1 MMRLDSIDQK
11 LIGQLQAEFPLTKI
25 PFATLGLS
33 LGIAEEEIIQRIGQL
48 EAHGL
53 IRQIGPVFN
62 VGSLGYRT
70 TLVAMKVVETQ
81 LDRAAHFIKK
91 HPGISHGYERDNAFN
106 LWLTLAV
113 PAVVDMEAEI
123 QKLASA
129 VSAATAFSLPAVR
142 VFKLRAHFVLGRERP
157 SETTTINA
165 SNVPRRDNELSPEDR
180 NIINELQQDLPLV
193 PEPFTAMAAKLGMD
207 EEKFVVSCQS
217 LLSRGIMRRFSAA
230 VNHHRAGFKANAMT
244 CWSAPSGKVAAA
256 GKKLASLP
264 EVSHC
269 YERRPNP
276 FWRYNL
282 FAMIHATT
290 KEGCQEIIDKVSTET
305 GLADPVVLLSTR
317 ELKKT
322 RVKYPV

>member
-1 MMRLDSIDQK
+1 MTRLDSIDQK
-11 LIGQLQAEFPLTKI
+11 LIGQLQTEFPLTMK
-25 PFATLGLS
+25 PFAALGLS
-33 LGIAEEEIIQRIGQL
+33 LGITEEEVIRRTEQL
-48 EAHGL
+48 KAHGL
-53 IRQIGPVFN
+53 VRQIGPVFDA
-62 VGSLGYRT
+62 GSLGYQT
-70 TLVAMKVVETQ
+70 TLVAMKVMETQ
-81 LDRAAHFIKK
+81 LDETTHFIKA
-91 HPGISHGYERDNAFN
+91 HPGISHGYKRDNAFN

-113 PAVVDMEAEI
+113 PATVNMEAEV

-129 VSAATAFSLPAVR
+129 ASAETAFSLPAVR
-142 VFKLRAHFVLGRERP
+142 VFKLRAHFALNGEKP
-157 SETTTINA
+157 PETTTINTG
-165 SNVPRRDNELSPEDR
+165 NVPRRDTELSLEDR

-230 VNHHRAGFKANAMT
+230 VNHRRVGFKANAMT
-244 CWSAPSGKVAAA
+244 CWSVPSEKVAAA

-269 YERRPNP
+269 YERKINP
-276 FWRYNL
+276 LWPYNL
-282 FAMIHATT
+282 FAMIHTIA
-290 KEGCQEIIDKVSTET
+290 KEECQEIIDKVSTET
-305 GLADPVVLLSTR
+305 GLTDYVVLFSTR